1 MAKYTIEHKCGHE
14 REVNIVGPEKERP
27 RKREWL
33 ASQVCPDCKREQ
45 TRLAVEA
52 WTEARGL
59 VELAG
64 SEKQIA
70 WALKIRKEL
79 LEEMDKYVYPMDESE
94 EMSYIIRAHKWAS
107 KQSQA
112 KWWID
117 RRDKTGKS
125 LLREMVARLKAS
137 DAQKEV
143 PHAKE

>member
-14 REVNIVGPEKERP
+14 KESNIVGPEKDRP
-27 RKREWL
+27 RKKEWL

-45 TRLAVEA
+45 TRLGVEA

-70 WALKIRKEL
+70 WALKVRKEL
-79 LEEMDKYVYPMDESE
+79 LEEMDKYVDPSNEST
-94 EMSYIIRAHKWAS
+94 EMGYIIRAHELITR
-107 KQSQA
+107 QSQA

-117 RRDKTGKS
+117 RRQETGKS
-125 LLREMVARLKAS
+125 LLLKMFGQVQQEAS
-137 DAQKEV
+137 N
-143 PHAKE
+143 AK